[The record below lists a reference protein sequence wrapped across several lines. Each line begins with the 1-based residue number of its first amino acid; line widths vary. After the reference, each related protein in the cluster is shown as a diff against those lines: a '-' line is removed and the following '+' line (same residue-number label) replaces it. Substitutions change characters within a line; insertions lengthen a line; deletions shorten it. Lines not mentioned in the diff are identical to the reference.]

1 MTEQTPHR
9 KVKWRQPDLRSGIGF
24 LVYVGH
30 RFVAD
35 SCLPRAAGLSY
46 TALLALVPLIA
57 ISFAI
62 FAAFPAFQSMK
73 GELQTFIFENF
84 VPEIGSVV
92 YDYIEQFT
100 HKTGQLT
107 AFGVVFLGF
116 TSVMLLSS
124 INGTFNVI
132 WRARETRPLVTRLLV
147 YWAVLTLS
155 PLLFGASI
163 SLSSYLFA
171 MAQASGVEHL
181 TGPLNRLAAFLP
193 ALLQIAGFAILFLVM
208 PSFPVRRRDALY
220 GGIVAGLLFEIL
232 KKGFGL
238 YIKSA
243 PTYETLY
250 GALAVAPIL
259 LVWMYLA
266 WIVVLLGAEFTAAM
280 PEWRAGIRAVRRA
293 SLPAARL
300 GTAALSILHALLL
313 ASRSGRGLNARR
325 LARAVHEAPETMIE
339 ASEKLETRRYITRGE
354 RGQWLLARD
363 LDAVT
368 LADLQRDLGLSVEQG
383 DIDVV
388 RGSSWGKRY
397 AEIVARLRESESAIT
412 GISLKDLLGPRDEAE
427 VIEFPDSS
435 EDDEQEEEQQVT
447 DRKTRLLALLG
458 LATIGSS

>member
-1 MTEQTPHR
+1 MTEQSPQRTS
-9 KVKWRQPDLRSGIGF
+9 KWRKPDLRSGVAF
-24 LVYVGH
+24 LRYVLR
-30 RFVAD
+30 RFLAD

-46 TALLALVPLIA
+46 TALLALVPLVA

-73 GELQTFIFENF
+73 GQLQKLIFENF
-84 VPEIGSVV
+84 VPEIGSAV
-92 YDYIEQFT
+92 YSHIEEFT
-100 HKTGQLT
+100 GKTGELT

-124 INGTFNVI
+124 INGTFNAI
-132 WRARETRPLVTRLLV
+132 WRARETRPLVSRLLV

-155 PLLFGASI
+155 PILFGASI

-171 MAQASGVEHL
+171 MAQASGVEQL
-181 TGPLNRLAAFLP
+181 TGPLNRLAGYLP
-193 ALLQIAGFAILFLVM
+193 ALLQIAGFSILFLVM
-208 PSFPVRRRDALY
+208 PAYPVRRRDALY

-280 PEWRAGIRAVRRA
+280 PEWRAGARSVRRA

-300 GTAALSILHALLL
+300 ATTALGVLHALLHT
-313 ASRSGRGLNARR
+313 SRNGRGLNDRS
-325 LARAVHEAPETMIE
+325 LARAVHATPEAMVEV
-339 ASEKLETRRYITRGE
+339 SEKLEARRYITKDE
-354 RGQWLLARD
+354 RGHWLLARD
-363 LDAVT
+363 LDTAS
-368 LADLQRDLGLSVEQG
+368 LADLQRDLGLSIEPGQLAS
-383 DIDVV
+383 V
-388 RGSSWGKRY
+388 RRTAWGKRY
-397 AEIVARLRESESAIT
+397 AEIVTRMRESESDIT
-412 GISLKDLLGPRDEAE
+412 GISLKELLGPQDESE
-427 VIEFPDSS
+427 IVEFPELS
-435 EDDEQEEEQQVT
+435 DDGEEREVT

-458 LATIGSS
+458 LTTIGSS